1 MVCNTYKSSKGGSSI
16 NMHIRHVPRLVA
28 LLREILIGF
37 SDSEIN
43 AETGIPLEELK
54 EVRELY
60 AQEEQ

>member
-1 MVCNTYKSSKGGSSI
+1 MVCNTYKIGKGEAI
-16 NMHIRHVPRLVA
+16 TMHIRHVPRLVA

-37 SDSEIN
+37 TDAEIN
-43 AETGIPLEELK
+43 SETGIPLEELK